1 MVNKNLINAL
11 IKQLLNSSN
20 QEKLAYE
27 GRIIQLIGGNTET
40 KVTNLP
46 ARRGRSDGGIDGRI
60 KVISPE
66 IKKVQSAE
74 GLSFQKGQNIIQDAG
89 ISVKIQSQKF
99 TREQFG
105 GFKDDLERENM
116 YVGLIISA
124 TGLSPDAKRRLDD
137 VNADGIYQFFHV
149 PLEDILTGN
158 INIHPV
164 ELASGNISD
173 KIIEELNK
181 IS

>member
-27 GRIIQLIGGNTET
+27 ARIIQLIGGDTET
-40 KVTNLP
+40 IVTNLP
-46 ARRGRSDGGIDGRI
+46 ARRGKSDGGIDGRI
-60 KVISPE
+60 KVIAPE

-74 GLSFQKGQNIIQDAG
+74 GLYFQKGKEIIQHAG
-89 ISVKIQSQKF
+89 ISIKIQIQKF

-124 TGLSPDAKRRLDD
+124 TGLSPDAKKRLDD
-137 VNADGIYQFFHV
+137 VNADGIYQIFHI
-149 PLEDILTGN
+149 PLADILTGN
-158 INIHPV
+158 INIDPV
-164 ELASGNISD
+164 KLASGNISD
-173 KIIEELNK
+173 KIIEELSK